1 MYKRIFYLLFHI
13 GFLAILVLDYHHPFL
28 TPVAAAYSAAFTVVI
43 VKYGALDKLP
53 RSNLPDNTTSLTMWR
68 VAVTMV
74 AICFGLPAALVM
86 LATSGG
92 SLNATF
98 GFTSNSGL
106 GWRVY
111 LDIPEALCL
120 LGIVALVV
128 VLPEQLRTEDGPP
141 AANSPVPGWL
151 AGFAS
156 VLTVAF
162 AFILHYDAKSGL
174 LKAPLGALTVAAFL
188 VAALLA
194 PFYRFL
200 AQQCRQLGIVVVFDP
215 VQWWSAWRVA
225 YAEITKVTTTDVGD
239 DAQKAAANGAGIP
252 HDGLEQPG
260 TRAEQEI
267 QAGSRSDGP
276 EVRSLRGSAP
286 P

>member
-1 MYKRIFYLLFHI
+1 MYKRIFYLLFYI
-13 GFLAILVLDYHHPFL
+13 GFFAILVLYRHYPFL
-28 TPVAAAYSAAFTVVI
+28 IPVATSYSAVVTVVI
-43 VKYGALDKLP
+43 VRYGAFDKIP
-53 RSNLPDNTTSLTMWR
+53 RSNSPDNTTSMTMWR

-86 LATSGG
+86 LATSGE
-92 SLNATF
+92 SLNATL
-98 GFTSNSGL
+98 GFTRNSGL

-111 LDIPEALCL
+111 WDIPEALCL
-120 LGIVALVV
+120 LGIVVLVV
-128 VLPEQLRTEDGPP
+128 VLPEHLRTEDGPP

-162 AFILHYDAKSGL
+162 VFVLHYDVKSGL

-194 PFYRFL
+194 PFYRLL

-215 VQWWSAWRVA
+215 VQWWSAWCVA

-252 HDGLEQPG
+252 HDGLEQAG
-260 TRAEQEI
+260 TRAEHDI
-267 QAGSRSDGP
+267 
-276 EVRSLRGSAP
+276 
-286 P
+286 